1 MKSLELHRNIYRT
14 ALFAQS
20 NVQRNVQFHLMNTQQ
35 YGIENEAR
43 TAVEIW
49 FEKLEQ
55 PLILAKNSSYKFS
68 SPERMIYFTTALFS
82 PKNIPA
88 KLQPKVQTK

>member
-1 MKSLELHRNIYRT
+1 MYKGMK
-14 ALFAQS
+14 
-20 NVQRNVQFHLMNTQQ
+20 FHLMNTQQ

-68 SPERMIYFTTALFS
+68 NPRRMIYFTTALFS
-82 PKNIPA
+82 KKYPHEIAAESSNQVNRHGYLTRITSK
-88 KLQPKVQTK
+88 K